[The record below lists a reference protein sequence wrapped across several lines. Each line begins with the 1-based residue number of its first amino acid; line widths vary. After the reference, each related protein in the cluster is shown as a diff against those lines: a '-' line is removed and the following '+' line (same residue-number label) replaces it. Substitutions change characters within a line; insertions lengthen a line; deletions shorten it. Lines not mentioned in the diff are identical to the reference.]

1 MTKNPMKNLPASAPD
16 TVDVVAESNYGTTSE
31 AYNKAFRIP
40 GAAARRTNMRS
51 AARKRTKE
59 AVYVEGKG
67 YHEPDPAA
75 EERRAIMQINM
86 VIGMALFAFLLIE
99 NLLTALLMGAAQ
111 VIGLDVG
118 YCYSDGTVYGNQTAV
133 LAILMLKT
141 ILKYL
146 VPILI
151 FRLTFRDA
159 TACGIS
165 SETGCPTGI
174 PGDHCGHA
182 DYLCRDQRV
191 DAVLAHQLPQQ
202 QHAGRGVLHRILY
215 AAVLSDGLSGL

>member
-1 MTKNPMKNLPASAPD
+1 MKNLPASAPD

-31 AYNKAFRIP
+31 AYNKAFRTW
-40 GAAARRTNMRS
+40 RSSEKNDMCS
-51 AARKRTKE
+51 AAESSTKE

-151 FRLTFRDA
+151 FRLTFRM
-159 TACGIS
+159 
-165 SETGCPTGI
+165 P
-174 PGDHCGHA
+174 
-182 DYLCRDQRV
+182 RRV
-191 DAVLAHQLPQQ
+191 AFHLKPVPHGNSRRPL
-202 QHAGRGVLHRILY
+202 RSR
-215 AAVLSDGLSGL
+215 

>member
-31 AYNKAFRIP
+31 AYNKAFR
-40 GAAARRTNMRS
+40 TWRS
-51 AARKRTKE
+51 SEKNEYAFRCRKRTKE

-151 FRLTFRDA
+151 FRLTFRMPRRVAFHLKPDA
-159 TACGIS
+159 
-165 SETGCPTGI
+165 PRI

>member
-31 AYNKAFRIP
+31 AYNKAFR
-40 GAAARRTNMRS
+40 TWRS
-51 AARKRTKE
+51 SEKNEYAFRCRKRTKE

-151 FRLTFRDA
+151 FRLTFRMPRRVAFHLKPDA
-159 TACGIS
+159 PREFRRPLRS
-165 SETGCPTGI
+165 
-174 PGDHCGHA
+174 
-182 DYLCRDQRV
+182 R
-191 DAVLAHQLPQQ
+191 
-202 QHAGRGVLHRILY
+202 
-215 AAVLSDGLSGL
+215 